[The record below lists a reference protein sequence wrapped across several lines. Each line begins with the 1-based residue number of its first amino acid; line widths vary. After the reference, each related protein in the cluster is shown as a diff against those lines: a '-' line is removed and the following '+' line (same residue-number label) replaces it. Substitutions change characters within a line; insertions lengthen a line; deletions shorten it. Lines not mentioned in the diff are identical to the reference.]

1 MGQGRGAIAGG
12 IRGGSIKANPTY
24 EAWCQGSG
32 GRGGGGAQLLQVFV
46 AQQSRWQSAAQLVSI
61 RKAAAHENK
70 G

>member
-24 EAWCQGSG
+24 EAWCQGS
-32 GRGGGGAQLLQVFV
+32 RERGGGAQLLQVFV